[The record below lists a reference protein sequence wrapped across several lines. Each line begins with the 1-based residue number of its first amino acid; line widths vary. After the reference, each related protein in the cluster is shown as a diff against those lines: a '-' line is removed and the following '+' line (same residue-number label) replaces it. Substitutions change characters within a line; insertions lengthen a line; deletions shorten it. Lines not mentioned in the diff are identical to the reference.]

1 MLLGVSIILA
11 AVCLFLALR
20 LYTLERDVKSCTR
33 QLEEKPDAP
42 VHMAAPNRE
51 GEALLAAVN
60 RLQQLRQGEAA
71 EYRRQ
76 EHDLRRQI
84 ANVSHDLRTPL
95 TSILGYLQLLE
106 QEELKEEERREYL
119 EIIRGRGKSLQTLIT
134 AFYDLSRLEG
144 GEYPL
149 EHRPVNLH
157 GVMSR
162 LVAEFY
168 NEFTDS
174 GFEIRIDLAEGLPPI
189 LADPG
194 ATLRVFS
201 NLAGNALSHGC
212 RLLDIKLFR
221 GEHGLITS
229 FTNGV
234 EGLSQ
239 EDVPHLFERFYTAD
253 KMRTGQNTGLGLA
266 IVKTLVEQMGHQV
279 SARLEGDLFTV
290 EICWQLKEKTPA
302 AQ

>member
-1 MLLGVSIILA
+1 MLLLA
-11 AVCLFLALR
+11 AVLLAVLCAVLALR
-20 LYTLERDVKSCTR
+20 LYTLERDVKSCAR

-42 VHMAAPNRE
+42 VHIDAPNRE
-51 GEALLAAVN
+51 GDALLAAVN
-60 RLQQLRQGEAA
+60 RIQQLRREEAA
-71 EYRRQ
+71 QYRQQ

-106 QEELKEEERREYL
+106 GEGVTPEERREYL
-119 EIIRGRGKSLQTLIT
+119 EIIRGRGKSLQSLIT

-157 GVMSR
+157 AVMSQ
-162 LVAEFY
+162 LIAEFY

-174 GFEIRIDLAEGLPPI
+174 GFAITVELAEGLPPV

-201 NLAGNALSHGC
+201 NLAGNALAHGC
-212 RLLDIKLFR
+212 RQLEIRLFR
-221 GEHGLITS
+221 GEKGLITS

-266 IVKTLVEQMGHQV
+266 IVKTLVEQMGHRV
-279 SARLEGDLFTV
+279 SARLEDGLFTV
-290 EICWQLKEKTPA
+290 EICWQVRESTPA